1 MVESKES
8 AEAYLREKNIG
19 QIFAELGTSL
29 LYHKPADPRAHLIQ
43 ELEKMKRGAKVCVC
57 ACAAGALGRLPLTC
71 EDPLLASPDGLSVRL
86 RALHSRLSS
95 ATMTCVVR
103 AGVLLTLL
111 HRSPYVCRCVRTAY
125 SDVQDHGS
133 HEQGHHHRRPD
144 AHRCVTLA

>member
-43 ELEKMKRGAKVCVC
+43 ELEKMKRGAKVCVRVRGGS
-57 ACAAGALGRLPLTC
+57 ARALVCLPLTC
-71 EDPLLASPDGLSVRL
+71 ELSVGL

-103 AGVLLTLL
+103 AGVLLTWL
-111 HRSPYVCRCVRTAY
+111 HRSPYVCRCVRSAF